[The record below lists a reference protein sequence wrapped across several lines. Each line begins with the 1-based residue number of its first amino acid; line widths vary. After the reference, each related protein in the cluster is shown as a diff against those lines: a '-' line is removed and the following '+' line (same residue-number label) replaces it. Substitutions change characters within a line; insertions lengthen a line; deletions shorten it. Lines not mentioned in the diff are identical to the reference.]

1 MASLG
6 GLVTGA
12 YLQTYIMVLVD
23 TSIWIDHLRNRNSN
37 LVELLEQGDVVIH
50 PWIIGELACGNLTN
64 RRELLLLFRS
74 LPSVRVATDEEVFQ
88 LMEGRKLFGKGIGWV
103 DIHILA
109 ASLIEDIRFWTG
121 DKRLKKIANSLKIGY

>member
-1 MASLG
+1 
-6 GLVTGA
+6 
-12 YLQTYIMVLVD
+12 MVLVD

-37 LVELLEQGDVVIH
+37 LMELLEQGDVVIH

-121 DKRLKKIANSLKIGY
+121 DKRLKKIANSLKIAY